1 MGTFFCLK
9 QPLKLGKG
17 FKTWASHLRPNPIW
31 ILMHSQTPLHF
42 PQLYNTNTFHFSFE
56 MQNGNTVKSTQL
68 SNQSDS
74 SSDSDSDQSDSSSD
88 EENDDQVTNKS
99 SLANQKCATERRVEK
114 RVLQESNSSET
125 CKFPKQT
132 M

>member
-1 MGTFFCLK
+1 
-9 QPLKLGKG
+9 
-17 FKTWASHLRPNPIW
+17 
-31 ILMHSQTPLHF
+31 
-42 PQLYNTNTFHFSFE
+42 
-56 MQNGNTVKSTQL
+56 MQNGNTAKSAQL

-99 SLANQKCATERRVEK
+99 SLTNQKCATERQAEK
-114 RVLQESNSSET
+114 RVLQENNSSET
-125 CKFPKQT
+125 YKFPKQT